1 MKQLGMQSLKQLVLW
16 SLTAKKN
23 EIAEL
28 APLVLLLWKQK
39 DEIAQI
45 VINDSITDLS
55 DDCVCLI
62 GKLSCHPA
70 STATKNATKFGRVS
84 IGLIG
89 SLFSKDIDFADAF
102 KRRLNS
108 ELLKHGGV
116 TFLSVKILQNT
127 ALGSLRMIDPLK
139 WKTIPNFDSNSQPTE
154 TLDNSDA
161 RATIR
166 RENDRQLAENI
177 LPVAL
182 GLPLTEKRNEKSM
195 NLDRMDVK
203 DAIDLMI
210 VEEQS
215 IFNEIAKN
223 KKLIEI
229 LVEKVCG
236 AFQNGG
242 RLFYVGAGTSGRLGN
257 FCLLIQ
263 HKQILFHQLVIPK
276 GILDASECP
285 PTFRSPNDWVQG
297 IIAGG
302 FSSIGVAKEGAEDSI
317 LDGMNAI
324 NEKNVNDK
332 DVVVGKS

>member
-16 SLTAKKN
+16 TLTAKKN

-28 APLVLLLWKQK
+28 APLVLLSWKQK

-45 VINDSITDLS
+45 VIDDSIADLS

-62 GKLSCHPA
+62 EKLCRPSA
-70 STATKNATKFGRVS
+70 SLSNDHDAKFGRVS

-89 SLFSKDIDFADAF
+89 SLFSKDNDFADAF

-108 ELLKHGGV
+108 KLLKQGGV
-116 TFLSVKILQNT
+116 TFVSVKILQNT

-139 WKTIPNFDSNSQPTE
+139 WKTLPNFDLNSQPTE
-154 TLDNSDA
+154 TLDNSDV

-182 GLPLTEKRNEKSM
+182 GLSLTEKRNEKSM
-195 NLDRMDVK
+195 NLDRMDVN

-223 KKLIEI
+223 KKSIGI
-229 LVEKVCG
+229 LVEKVCK

-263 HKQILFHQLVIPK
+263 QANSFSPISHTKRNIGCKRVSTDIQI
-276 GILDASECP
+276 S
-285 PTFRSPNDWVQG
+285 T
-297 IIAGG
+297 
-302 FSSIGVAKEGAEDSI
+302 
-317 LDGMNAI
+317 
-324 NEKNVNDK
+324 
-332 DVVVGKS
+332 